1 MLSPTLFPGS
11 TLLAGPKHSTS
22 IPSSLEVAVPL
33 SVDVKEGPFVPNPVP
48 DLAVKTSLGP
58 QIDEDDILCTRLQS
72 LPAFTLQMVTP
83 FLSPVTVH
91 LKVKVSPGQMGGGA
105 VNSPDTSTGEKYR
118 IHSKIQASCFIHI
131 AVQIFFKFVE
141 DPH

>member
-1 MLSPTLFPGS
+1 M
-11 TLLAGPKHSTS
+11 LAGPKHSTS
-22 IPSSLEVAVPL
+22 VPFSEGGAVPL

-58 QIDEDDILCTRLQS
+58 QKDKDDILCTRLQS
-72 LPAFTLQMVTP
+72 LLPFTLQMVIP
-83 FLSPVTVH
+83 LLLPVTVH
-91 LKVKVSPGQMGGGA
+91 LKVKVSPGQVGGGA
-105 VNSPDTSTGEKYR
+105 MNCADTSTGEKYR